1 MFGILGILG
10 SALFYFLLAWV
21 LGTFIWMM
29 IVVPRMHKRQQEIL
43 RRLNALERRLAL
55 SDMGVDV

>member
-1 MFGILGILG
+1 MFSILGILG

-21 LGTFIWMM
+21 LGTVIWMM
-29 IVVPRMHKRQQEIL
+29 IVVPRMHKRQQEML
-43 RRLNALERRLAL
+43 RRLNTLERRLAL